1 MMTTLGDRTLRYV
14 DLSLLEFFDA
24 SVAVTRGELFTGGV
38 GGLVA
43 MAATLTN
50 MTYEMLQVAELSLTH
65 PRVTLHHD

>member
-50 MTYEMLQVAELSLTH
+50 MTYEI
-65 PRVTLHHD
+65 